1 VHEHV
6 FVHDSNHKG
15 NVAEAEIA
23 AAAVNL
29 GIPVLRPV
37 AEHGRYD
44 LAFELGNKLHR
55 VQCKWGGLDAGRSVV
70 VVRIGGSWL
79 SPNGYVKSTYAEN
92 EIDLLA
98 VYCGELDRCYLLP
111 AHLVAGLRG
120 IHLRLTPPLNAQRA
134 SINLASDYEF
144 AGAVAQWEERRY
156 GIPEAGGSSPPS
168 STSPDST
175 EVGVGAH
182 EFREH
187 FGYYM
192 ERAAAGEAIH
202 ITRRGKP
209 HARLGPPAPARG
221 SSTSPPEPCPRGI
234 LSRRLMK

>member
-1 VHEHV
+1 M

-29 GIPVLRPV
+29 EIPVLKPV

-55 VQCKWGGLDAGRSVV
+55 VQCKWGGLDAERSVV
-70 VVRIGGSWL
+70 VVRVGGSWL
-79 SPNGYVKSTYAEN
+79 SPNGYVKSTYGEN

-111 AHLVAGLRG
+111 ASLIVGMRG
-120 IHLRLTPPLNAQRA
+120 IYLRLTPPRNSQRA

-144 AGAVAQWEERRY
+144 DGAIAQLGERLT
-156 GIPEAGGSSPPS
+156 GSQEVVGSSPTG
-168 STSPDST
+168 STPADS
-175 EVGVGAH
+175 EPHEVGAH
-182 EFREH
+182 EFRNH

-192 ERAAAGEAIH
+192 ERAAAGEEIL

-209 HARLGPPAPARG
+209 HARLGPPNGHQQNLGLAA
-221 SSTSPPEPCPRGI
+221 
-234 LSRRLMK
+234 